1 MANGGDP
8 KLKLWSLILM
18 VGSGMLFLMF
28 FMPWWS
34 IKFPLVVPPQRPEGA
49 NFASEE
55 FKQWQKDMKAYKED
69 NEDKMEKAVKVLSKN
84 RRWYEDKV
92 GDKFK
97 EESKEASKDGRTG
110 TVRLWGWSVGV
121 SITGFILSFVL
132 LPIAIVPIFVPF
144 LKRWI
149 WTGYFAAA
157 VIGLIMLIL
166 SMVWY
171 FSSPGENVSGMLSQ
185 GVGFQPGPYFAL
197 LGSLAVLAAG
207 VLGGV
212 FGLLHFLKELK
223 AAKSGA
229 PVEAADPAIEG
240 DDEFVEE

>member
-34 IKFPLVVPPQRPEGA
+34 IKYPLSVPPKKPTSA
-49 NFASEE
+49 NFTSDEWT
-55 FKQWQKDMKAYKED
+55 QYRKDKKAWDED
-69 NEDKMEKAVKVLSKN
+69 NKDKKEKADRVLSKN
-84 RRWYEDKV
+84 RSWYINKV
-92 GDKFK
+92 GDKFAEEAIEAEK
-97 EESKEASKDGRTG
+97 EGRTG

-132 LPIAIVPIFVPF
+132 LPIAIVPIFVRF
-144 LKRWI
+144 LRGWI

-185 GVGFQPGPYFAL
+185 GVGFQPGPYLAL
-197 LGSLAVLAAG
+197 LGSLSVLAAG

-212 FGLLHFLKELK
+212 FGLLHFLKTLK
-223 AAKSGA
+223 AAKAGGPA
-229 PVEAADPAIEG
+229 EAAAPAIEG
-240 DDEFVEE
+240 DNEFVEE